1 MKITLNN
8 LSKRFNYEWIFR
20 DINYTFESGNAYA
33 LIGPNGSGK
42 STLLKILSGQL
53 SPSLGTITFA
63 NPNTIAI
70 ENVYRDVVFTAPYI
84 DLIDDFTLLEL
95 LEFHFSFKKIALNYA
110 IPDLIILSDLEKHQH
125 KAIKSFSSGMKQ
137 RVKLITT
144 LMSDCE
150 IIILDEPTTN
160 LDSKGVDWY
169 LSLVEKVRNNK
180 LIITGSNLERE
191 YSFCNHV
198 MNIADYKIGL

>member
-20 DINYTFESGNAYA
+20 DINYTFRSGNAYA

-70 ENVYRDVVFTAPYI
+70 ENIYRDVVFTAPYI

-95 LEFHFSFKKIALNYA
+95 LEFHFSFKKLH
-110 IPDLIILSDLEKHQH
+110 LIIPFM
-125 KAIKSFSSGMKQ
+125 I
-137 RVKLITT
+137 
-144 LMSDCE
+144 
-150 IIILDEPTTN
+150 
-160 LDSKGVDWY
+160 
-169 LSLVEKVRNNK
+169 
-180 LIITGSNLERE
+180 
-191 YSFCNHV
+191 
-198 MNIADYKIGL
+198 

>member
-1 MKITLNN
+1 M
-8 LSKRFNYEWIFR
+8 
-20 DINYTFESGNAYA
+20 
-33 LIGPNGSGK
+33 
-42 STLLKILSGQL
+42 
-53 SPSLGTITFA
+53 
-63 NPNTIAI
+63 
-70 ENVYRDVVFTAPYI
+70 
-84 DLIDDFTLLEL
+84 
-95 LEFHFSFKKIALNYA
+95 
-110 IPDLIILSDLEKHQH
+110 EKHQH

-160 LDSKGVDWY
+160 LDIKGVDWY

>member
-84 DLIDDFTLLEL
+84 DLIDDSTPPEL
-95 LEFHFSFKKIALNYA
+95 SASYFSSKPIALNYS
-110 IPDLIILSDLEKHQH
+110 IHDLIVLSDLKKHQH